1 VATGVAN
8 GSALDHM
15 RDNVRGIFD
24 KHGIAEIRCDAIAG
38 LIWQIRRER
47 APAERD
53 RKRKREAMISRTI
66 EQMKKIVSEQKK
78 SIEAAIGENGDLATM
93 FNYPNTLIELDR
105 FSDSLQHATHI
116 LLPQDDPL
124 DGKDERSQWH
134 RPARFLAQFAIYAVW
149 ARLPIPDE
157 VVFKISLVGD
167 LLKLA
172 GINKDLPAI
181 RAVLKKTDR
190 QFLAGL
196 SGSVVS
202 VGQSNVHVVTAR

>member
-1 VATGVAN
+1 MERRPVATGVAN

-93 FNYPNTLIELDR
+93 FNYPNWT
-105 FSDSLQHATHI
+105 
-116 LLPQDDPL
+116 
-124 DGKDERSQWH
+124 
-134 RPARFLAQFAIYAVW
+134 
-149 ARLPIPDE
+149 
-157 VVFKISLVGD
+157 D
-167 LLKLA
+167 L
-172 GINKDLPAI
+172 AI
-181 RAVLKKTDR
+181 RCSTQRIFSCRKTI
-190 QFLAGL
+190 L
-196 SGSVVS
+196 SMVRMSEASG
-202 VGQSNVHVVTAR
+202 TARRGFLHNSLFMPFGPGFRFQMKWCSRSAWSEIFSSWRGSIRICRRSGPSLKRPIDNF